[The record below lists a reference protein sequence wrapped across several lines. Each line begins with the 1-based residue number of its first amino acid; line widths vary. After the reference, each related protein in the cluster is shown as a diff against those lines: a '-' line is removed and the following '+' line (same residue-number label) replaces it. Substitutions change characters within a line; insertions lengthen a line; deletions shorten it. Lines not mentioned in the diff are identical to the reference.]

1 MIMRETGV
9 GGERGVNNRKVELR
23 LVGGGGGGCND
34 DFRDRSDF
42 VDRVNNETCWLWL
55 TVTALLCQAAVLG
68 GLEWVS
74 TVTTWLPGLLEPTPP

>member
-42 VDRVNNETCWLWL
+42 VDRVNEMRFSRLYCSYF
-55 TVTALLCQAAVLG
+55 CFII
-68 GLEWVS
+68 
-74 TVTTWLPGLLEPTPP
+74 

>member
-42 VDRVNNETCWLWL
+42 ADRVNINTNY
-55 TVTALLCQAAVLG
+55 TSVILLNSISWYSILY
-68 GLEWVS
+68 
-74 TVTTWLPGLLEPTPP
+74 